1 MTAPAAIRHD
11 GAGLAPKLQAL
22 TWEECRVGGAIAATC
37 AIMSIPF
44 MLIYQWMNMPHARA
58 LQDSL
63 LVSGVFAVPFVTAL
77 LLVFSPDYSGELVGG
92 FSKRIMRLP
101 IPTWAAVLV
110 PLAMRTVFV
119 LLSAAV
125 SFLCCYLIFGQAP
138 GIQVA
143 LLFACI
149 YLAIQT
155 ADWMRAPISGL
166 SSALLLLALVVV
178 YITFRYLD
186 DTISAVLAT
195 QSQAIIALFV
205 FTACVSLIAY
215 GFSVASVGAARV
227 GRRAGI
233 PEIWEWPQRIT
244 KHWPARSHAFSSP
257 LSAQTWFELR
267 RTAWIIPAVTFGV
280 WALAAFLISINSPG
294 NASMDTTGAV
304 LIFGTFLLG
313 AIVHGARTGVL
324 GIRRQTGNP
333 GFHFLQPLTDAG
345 LAQARIA
352 ANLIVFAPTLLL
364 VLYVHYALGCRDYLP
379 NVVLYNLAIGGTS
392 VREIVWTYASRGVLL
407 GLIAWALLA
416 IGTRTVRIT
425 LAGAIGVLVV
435 IWANLAIVVHELG
448 IYHKWDSGHSS
459 SIAEIAAC
467 AFVAAMFI
475 LALSIAY
482 RRGLLAPRAL
492 AVSCASW
499 LLTACLLFRAVP
511 QSSSG
516 GLLPF
521 WGLMASV
528 AVCLGAA
535 ALVPL
540 PYVSLLLDTSRR
552 RHSATPVQSPVA
564 ARTPSSPQTVLAYTF
579 AACLVGI
586 VIWLAWPSRPAFEK
600 LWHRRGYPATLSELN
615 AWYPS
620 VPADRNMAEK
630 YLAVIQAWQPR
641 HHAFIFAE
649 ARRVAPT
656 SPSDTSPKS
665 AADRLLIVGEA
676 DCPSIRDVPE
686 DILRTTEDYWQAVTS
701 HVAPTLNDIAQNATG
716 ESRYPVDLTQSL
728 WADLSHRAGVRE
740 MSLQLMLDAFHW
752 SRSGNPSQAIRS
764 FDALL
769 PLADS
774 LAMEPLLMSQL
785 TRIAVCNQVAKTS
798 EHIVNTAPSLSDADL
813 RHLQET
819 LGRVLPP
826 TRESRILYRAL
837 IGESVVDMSYVTCEP
852 WIGGDSRPRKSGHS
866 LREIVE
872 RQGIYALFDEV
883 ILSLLFSPEAERM
896 TLVRLYDGHLERGK
910 QEVAAPR
917 GGGELAWE
925 DGVLRAANFMSVRS
939 VQLAP
944 GFGHAYES
952 EWVTRMYLSMA
963 QAALAAERYRL
974 ANGRLPDSLDAL
986 VPAYLAE
993 VPRDIY
999 ADYETPNRQSLGYVR
1014 PPTGTRRGI
1023 AGRGND
1029 SGISGYHLPVTYHI
1043 TGDDSFVIYSVGRN
1057 RTDNQGMSRTEESR
1071 EADDIAITIEARS

>member
-1 MTAPAAIRHD
+1 MTAPAAMRHD

-37 AIMSIPF
+37 AMMSIPF
-44 MLIYQWMNMPHARA
+44 MFMYQWTNMPHARA

-63 LVSGVFAVPFVTAL
+63 LVSGVFAVPFLTAL

-110 PLAMRTVFV
+110 PLALRTVFV

-143 LLFACI
+143 LVFACI

-178 YITFRYLD
+178 YVTFRYID

-195 QSQAIIALFV
+195 QSHAIIALFV
-205 FTACVSLIAY
+205 FTACVSIIAY

-227 GRRAGI
+227 GRRVGI

-244 KHWPARSHAFSSP
+244 KHWPARSHAFTSP

-267 RTAWIIPAVTFGV
+267 RTAWIIPVVTFGV
-280 WALAAFLISINSPG
+280 WALATFLISINSPA

-304 LIFGTFLLG
+304 LIFGAFLLG
-313 AIVHGARTGVL
+313 AIVHGERTGVL

-333 GFHFLQPLTDAG
+333 GFHFLQPLSDAG

-352 ANLIVFAPTLLL
+352 ANLIAFVPALLL
-364 VLYVHYALGCRDYLP
+364 VLCVHYALGGRGYLP
-379 NVVLYNLAIGGTS
+379 NVVLYDLAIGGTS
-392 VREIVWTYASRGVLL
+392 IHEVIWSYASRGVFL
-407 GLIAWALLA
+407 GILAWAFLG
-416 IGTRTVRIT
+416 IGTRTVSVT
-425 LAGAIGVLVV
+425 LVSAIGVFVV
-435 IWANLAIVVHELG
+435 IWALLADVLRVLG
-448 IYHKWDSGHSS
+448 IDYSWDIEHSAAIGQ
-459 SIAEIAAC
+459 IATF

-475 LALSIAY
+475 LTLSIAY
-482 RRGLLAPRAL
+482 RRGLLTPRAL
-492 AVSCASW
+492 TVSCASW
-499 LLTACLLFRAVP
+499 LLTAGLLFRAVP

-552 RHSATPVQSPVA
+552 RHSAKRVQSPVA
-564 ARTPSSPQTVLAYTF
+564 AQTPSSPRTVLAYTF
-579 AACLVGI
+579 AACTAVF
-586 VIWLAWPSRPAFEK
+586 VVWLSWPAQPAFTK
-600 LWHRRGYPATLSELN
+600 LWHSRGYPATLSELN

-620 VPADRNMAEK
+620 VPADRNMAGK
-630 YLAVIQAWQPR
+630 YLAVIQDFETRDQ
-641 HHAFIFAE
+641 AFFNANLGK
-649 ARRVAPT
+649 VASS
-656 SPSDTSPKS
+656 SPSGSSPES
-665 AADRLLIVGEA
+665 IADRLLIVGGA
-676 DCPSIRDVPE
+676 DCPSIRNVPE
-686 DILRTTEDYWQAVTS
+686 DILRTTEDYWQSVTS

-716 ESRYPVDLTQSL
+716 ESRYPVDLTQGL
-728 WADLSHRAGVRE
+728 WAELSHLAGVRE

-752 SRSGNPSQAIRS
+752 SRSGNSNQAIRS

-774 LAMEPLLMSQL
+774 LAMEPILISQL
-785 TRIAVCNQVAKTS
+785 TRISVCNQVAKTS

-819 LGRVLPP
+819 LGQILPP
-826 TRESRILYRAL
+826 TRESRILDRGL
-837 IGESVVDMSYVTCEP
+837 VGESVIGITSVTCMP
-852 WIGGDSRPRKSGHS
+852 WSWSNPDWNTGHS
-866 LREIVE
+866 LRDRLY
-872 RQGIYALFDEV
+872 RQGVFDSVV
-883 ILSLLFSPEAERM
+883 IIPNLLFSSEAERM
-896 TLVRLYDGHLERGK
+896 TLLRLYDGYLEWGK
-910 QEVAAPR
+910 QEAALPI
-917 GGGELAWE
+917 GGGELSWE
-925 DGVLRAANFMSVRS
+925 NGVIRTAQFMSIRS
-939 VQLAP
+939 AILAP
-944 GFGHAYES
+944 AIGRSYES

-963 QAALAAERYRL
+963 QSALAAERYRL
-974 ANGRLPDSLDAL
+974 ANGHLPESLDAL

-993 VPRDIY
+993 VPRDIF
-999 ADYETPNRQSLGYVR
+999 ADFETPKRQTLGYLRR
-1014 PPTGTRRGI
+1014 PTDDRRGH
-1023 AGRGND
+1023 AGRGYAF
-1029 SGISGYHLPVTYHI
+1029 GISGYNLPVTYRI

-1057 RTDNQGMSRTEESR
+1057 RTDNQGQTRTEEFR